1 MKMYKTYGLI
11 LLIVLSELNYAQL
24 KNFKHGEVARTYLI
38 HLPPNY
44 NANNNYPL
52 VFVFHGWTHTP
63 AITETHTKMSI
74 KADDANFIA
83 VYPAG
88 IIGSNKEW
96 NENDKYTV
104 DDVGFIKELLDTL
117 IMDYS
122 IDTTKIYAS
131 GFSDGAGMACRMA
144 YELPNRIA
152 AIACIAGSLDGT
164 KYNPTKA
171 TPTILFRAK
180 NDGSYSATA
189 VNSIVSF
196 WKTLNTSVSNPDT
209 IFMNDDALGVQWKGD
224 GDMEF
229 ILYTT
234 KIGGHS
240 WPGGNTSFAV
250 PSQAISASDL
260 LWDFFVAH
268 PLIQNTTDVNEGTT
282 NIGNFQYMLYQNYP
296 NPFNPNTQ
304 ISFSLPENNNVCL
317 KVYNMLGEEVITLI
331 NGNMNKGFH
340 TINLS
345 MNNMPSGVYIYS
357 ITSGNFRDT
366 KKLLLLK

>member
-1 MKMYKTYGLI
+1 MKLCKTYCIIFLFFI
-11 LLIVLSELNYAQL
+11 SSLSFAQL
-24 KNFKHGEVARTYLI
+24 KNFQHGDVTRTYLV

-44 NANNNYPL
+44 NADSKYPL

-74 KADDANFIA
+74 KADSGNFIA

-96 NENDKYTV
+96 NENDQYSV
-104 DDVGFIKELLDTL
+104 DDVGFIKALLDTL
-117 IMDYS
+117 IKDYS

-144 YELPNRIA
+144 YELPDRIA
-152 AIACIAGSLDGT
+152 AIACVAGSLFGT

-180 NDGSYSATA
+180 NDGSYSANA
-189 VNSIVSF
+189 VNSIVSY

-209 IFMNDDALGVQWKGD
+209 ILLNDDVLGVHWKGD
-224 GDMEF
+224 GDTEF

-250 PSQAISASDL
+250 PSKAISASDL
-260 LWDFFVAH
+260 LWDFFLAH
-268 PLIQNTTDVNEGTT
+268 PLVKSNTDVNSEVDLINAG
-282 NIGNFQYMLYQNYP
+282 FQLFQNYP
-296 NPFNPNTQ
+296 NPFNPSTN
-304 ISFSLPENNNVCL
+304 ISFNLPEDNNVSL
-317 KVYNMLGEEVITLI
+317 KVYNILGEEVLTLI
-331 NGNMNKGFH
+331 NDNMNKGFH

-357 ITSGNFRDT
+357 ITSGNFRDA
-366 KKLLLLK
+366 KKFLLLK